1 MKPATHKKSAL
12 FLSALFLLTIF
23 SPLVIMKLSEPKEV
37 SHLEKRKLAPKP
49 ELALAV
55 KSPQEFT
62 AALESYF
69 SDHFGLRE
77 EFVQFYNAFYIYLL
91 GISTSENVLIGK
103 DHWLYFTY
111 DALKDFA
118 GQKPLSQSTLV
129 HRKTILE
136 ERQQWLA
143 EHGIHY
149 LFLPVP
155 NKLEIYPEYLPNR
168 IQRLRKQTNYEQL
181 MEHLAKPPAFTG
193 VLDLRPVMLEGK
205 KDHLIYNTTDT
216 HWNSAGAVDAY
227 QAIIEHVRHRW
238 FPSMNPPLTKEQF
251 TPVKEKL
258 SGNLTNYINAAHLF
272 QEDVII
278 YHDKKFGNTI
288 SFKQWDNYVQPHAK
302 EKHLRKG
309 YFFAAENPEAT
320 GKAIFISDSF
330 GGWMKEYFPE
340 HFAKTIFVR
349 DARFEDVTDLILQE
363 KPDIVFDM
371 KVDRDFWVSFGETP
385 EIRDT
390 MVQKQIAR
398 STSLFS
404 LENADITAITP
415 YNGRFGHKIANKFVF
430 NAHNNDPQWVLKL
443 NTEKDSELVVIHC
456 EITSPTATTMQVF
469 YLTPEST
476 QYQEQN
482 SVSAQL
488 REGENSVYLRLFGP
502 INLDLLRIDPGSSPG
517 VYELHNL
524 TIAKK

>member
-1 MKPATHKKSAL
+1 
-12 FLSALFLLTIF
+12 
-23 SPLVIMKLSEPKEV
+23 
-37 SHLEKRKLAPKP
+37 
-49 ELALAV
+49 
-55 KSPQEFT
+55 
-62 AALESYF
+62 
-69 SDHFGLRE
+69 
-77 EFVQFYNAFYIYLL
+77 
-91 GISTSENVLIGK
+91 
-103 DHWLYFTY
+103 
-111 DALKDFA
+111 
-118 GQKPLSQSTLV
+118 
-129 HRKTILE
+129 
-136 ERQQWLA
+136 
-143 EHGIHY
+143 
-149 LFLPVP
+149 
-155 NKLEIYPEYLPNR
+155 
-168 IQRLRKQTNYEQL
+168 

-227 QAIIEHVRHRW
+227 QAIIEHVRHHW

-398 STSLFS
+398 STSLF
-404 LENADITAITP
+404 
-415 YNGRFGHKIANKFVF
+415 
-430 NAHNNDPQWVLKL
+430 
-443 NTEKDSELVVIHC
+443 
-456 EITSPTATTMQVF
+456 
-469 YLTPEST
+469 
-476 QYQEQN
+476 
-482 SVSAQL
+482 
-488 REGENSVYLRLFGP
+488 
-502 INLDLLRIDPGSSPG
+502 LLRMQ
-517 VYELHNL
+517 
-524 TIAKK
+524 T